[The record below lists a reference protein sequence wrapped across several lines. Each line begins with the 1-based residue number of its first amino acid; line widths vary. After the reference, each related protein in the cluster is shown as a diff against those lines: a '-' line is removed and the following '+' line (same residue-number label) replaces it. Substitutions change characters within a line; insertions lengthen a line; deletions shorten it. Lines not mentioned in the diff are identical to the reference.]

1 MESRR
6 KYLQALLHSGAAV
19 LFLAAIAL
27 YASSSLS
34 LALGAVG
41 IAAEAFA
48 WLLWLG
54 GRSTEA
60 G

>member
-6 KYLQALLHSGAAV
+6 KYLQALLHSGAAG
-19 LFLAAIAL
+19 LFLAAIVL

-34 LALGAVG
+34 LALGALG

-54 GRSTEA
+54 GRSTET